1 MRKQCFTLL
10 IVFLFCSSTVACA
23 THEQG
28 RGAIQPPSPSIQE
41 QQFAPIKPSPRPP
54 ANTHNTTEGLPPK
67 KQSSPEPLRKE
78 DHLEQEPEATRVKKE
93 TKVKGIYVT
102 APNVANQTTFHQL
115 LQLVK
120 ETELNGMVIDIKDD
134 LGRLTYSSQTPLLIE
149 IQEKQKAVIPDLKE
163 TLQTLQEEDIYSI
176 ARIVVFKDPLL
187 AQKKPEWA
195 IQQKNGKPWK
205 DPKGLLW
212 VDPYRQE
219 VWDYTIQV
227 AKEVAQLGFD
237 EIQFDYVRFPD
248 HPKRLNREAIFP
260 TAQER
265 SKADAIAQFLN
276 YAKKELE
283 GFPVVLSAD
292 VFGLTTTA
300 RDDMGI
306 GQEWNKMIAHLD
318 VISPMMYPSH
328 YAKGSYGIRSPDDN
342 PHQTIEEGLKDA
354 LEKNKEAASS
364 LNQVARIRPWYQD
377 FSFRKKYNREDVL
390 AQIEAGRELGV
401 EEFLLWNQGNR
412 YSFR

>member
-23 THEQG
+23 THHQG
-28 RGAIQPPSPSIQE
+28 TEGTHTPPVIEE
-41 QQFAPIKPSPRPP
+41 QQSSGPIKPSSPP
-54 ANTHNTTEGLPPK
+54 SATTRYASEELPPMEEAI
-67 KQSSPEPLRKE
+67 PEPLSDKE
-78 DHLEQEPEATRVKKE
+78 HTEQEREPKRVKKE

-102 APNVANQTTFHQL
+102 APNVANQATFHQL

-134 LGRLTYSSQTPLLIE
+134 LGRLTYSSQTPLLTE
-149 IQEKQKAVIPDLKE
+149 IQEKQKTVIPDLKE
-163 TLQTLQEEDIYSI
+163 TLQTLQEEEIYSI

-187 AQKKPEWA
+187 AQNKPEWA

-265 SKADAIAQFLN
+265 SKAEAIAQFLAH
-276 YAKKELE
+276 AKKELE
-283 GFPVVLSAD
+283 PSQLFYQQM
-292 VFGLTTTA
+292 F
-300 RDDMGI
+300 
-306 GQEWNKMIAHLD
+306 LD
-318 VISPMMYPSH
+318 
-328 YAKGSYGIRSPDDN
+328 
-342 PHQTIEEGLKDA
+342 
-354 LEKNKEAASS
+354 
-364 LNQVARIRPWYQD
+364 
-377 FSFRKKYNREDVL
+377 
-390 AQIEAGRELGV
+390 
-401 EEFLLWNQGNR
+401 
-412 YSFR
+412 